1 MKLNCLIIDDEPL
14 ARDGLEKYVQQIEFL
29 DLKAKCKSALQAN
42 SIIQQEKIDLIFLDI
57 EMPQLSGL
65 DFLKS
70 LRQSP
75 MVVFTTAYPQYAL
88 EGYQF
93 DAIDY
98 LLKPIAFERFLQAA
112 NKALRLHMK
121 TITPSKE
128 AEEASDFIFVKTD
141 TQLVKVMLEDV
152 LYVEGM
158 QNYIVFHT
166 AKEKIMTLVPL
177 KNIFEMLSPEN
188 FIQVHKSYVVA
199 KSKVEAIVGNQIV
212 IGEHKVPISVRMKK
226 KVMDELTGNRLLKK

>member
-29 DLKAKCKSALQAN
+29 HLKAKCKSALQAN
-42 SIIQQEKIDLIFLDI
+42 GIIQQEKIDLIFLDI

-75 MVVFTTAYPQYAL
+75 MVIFTTAYPQYAL
-88 EGYQF
+88 DGYQF
-93 DAIDY
+93 DVIDY

-112 NKALRLHMK
+112 NKALRLHLK
-121 TITPSKE
+121 TIASTQ
-128 AEEASDFIFVKTD
+128 EEEMTADFIFVKTD
-141 TQLVKVMLEDV
+141 TQLVKVMLEDI

-158 QNYIVFHT
+158 QNYIIFHT
-166 AKEKIMTLVPL
+166 AKEKVMTLVPL
-177 KNIFEMLSPEN
+177 KNIFEMLSSEA
-188 FIQVHKSYVVA
+188 FVQVHRSYVVA
-199 KSKVEAIVGNQIV
+199 KSKVEAIVGNQII
-212 IGEHKVPISVRMKK
+212 IGKDKVPISVRMRK
-226 KVMDELTGNRLLKK
+226 KVMDELTGDRLLRK